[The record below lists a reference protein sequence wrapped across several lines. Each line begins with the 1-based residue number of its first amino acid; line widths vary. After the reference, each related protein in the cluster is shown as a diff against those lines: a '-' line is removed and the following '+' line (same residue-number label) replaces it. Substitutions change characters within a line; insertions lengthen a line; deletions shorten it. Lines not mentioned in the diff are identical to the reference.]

1 MLSSRSSPTIDGGP
15 LRPSPVQGHHQLHA
29 ERPRYVAP
37 LPIHIP
43 VTAPAEAHLS
53 ETPSQCAPA
62 PLSRPSKTLG
72 RHDSCRSVDSCS
84 PKIHSPLRNST
95 SYNEFSDSDS
105 PTPTP
110 DSIQH
115 SRDTLIAPTKMAF
128 TGDRRPSAP
137 DGISR
142 NRLND
147 WFGLGIVPESE
158 QSTFSKPPLTRS
170 RSVASQG
177 GRTASFSA
185 NSRFA
190 MFANPVSAFK
200 ERTTPAPQSEGDELM
215 DLDIQSA
222 LLPTT
227 SADGAAFSPAAF
239 KNLQMTATGLL
250 KKYQEAYRQRTY
262 ELRELKAEQDV
273 QAEEVDEADVRAR
286 HLKMQLE
293 DMARKAA
300 EQEEQ
305 INSLLQELTEEKKLR
320 LEEQNAREKAIAAS
334 ETSTIY
340 EDLGAEEDQNKR
352 HWRRSDATTK
362 SDMSLDTD
370 EESIGDVS
378 VFSRSRSPTVSI
390 SIAQEENI
398 SPIEVPASVP
408 KTYVLGPSYLVG
420 PSRPTRSSSS
430 QMGAFQKLFKG
441 GSSGSQRDDDILLSK
456 CRKCQDATVAWDTVN
471 LLKYENKGLKERV
484 EELESTVE
492 SVLDVVNGLNL

>member
-1 MLSSRSSPTIDGGP
+1 
-15 LRPSPVQGHHQLHA
+15 
-29 ERPRYVAP
+29 
-37 LPIHIP
+37 
-43 VTAPAEAHLS
+43 
-53 ETPSQCAPA
+53 
-62 PLSRPSKTLG
+62 
-72 RHDSCRSVDSCS
+72 
-84 PKIHSPLRNST
+84 
-95 SYNEFSDSDS
+95 
-105 PTPTP
+105 
-110 DSIQH
+110 
-115 SRDTLIAPTKMAF
+115 MAF

-137 DGISR
+137 DGVSR
-142 NRLND
+142 NRIND
-147 WFGLGIVPESE
+147 WFGLGIVAESE
-158 QSTFSKPPLTRS
+158 QSTFSKPPMTRS

-185 NSRFA
+185 ASRFA

-200 ERTTPAPQSEGDELM
+200 DRTGTPTSVSEADELI

-222 LLPTT
+222 LFPT
-227 SADGAAFSPAAF
+227 SDGATFSPAAF

-250 KKYQEAYRQRTY
+250 KKFQEAYKARTY
-262 ELRELKAEQDV
+262 ELRELKQEQDV

-305 INSLLQELTEEKKLR
+305 INSLLQELTQEKQLR
-320 LEEQNAREKAIAAS
+320 LKEQSAVAAS
-334 ETSTIY
+334 ETSTLN
-340 EDLGAEEDQNKR
+340 EDLEAEVDQKKR

-362 SDMSLDTD
+362 SDTSLDTD

-378 VFSRSRSPTVSI
+378 VFSRSRSPTAPNSIAEEESI
-390 SIAQEENI
+390 SPLEA
-398 SPIEVPASVP
+398 PTTVP

-420 PSRPTRSSSS
+420 PSRPARSSSS

-441 GSSGSQRDDDILLSK
+441 ASSASPRDDDLLLSK

-492 SVLDVVNGLNL
+492 SVLDVVNGLNI